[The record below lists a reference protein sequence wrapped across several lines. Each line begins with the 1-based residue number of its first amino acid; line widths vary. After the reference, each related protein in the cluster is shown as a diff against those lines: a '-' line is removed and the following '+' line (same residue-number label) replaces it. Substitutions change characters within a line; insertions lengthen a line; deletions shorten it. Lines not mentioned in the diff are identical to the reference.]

1 MTHRER
7 AEKSVESAIT
17 AIMERMGMDMEVDA
31 NDHPKEHAADCAFI
45 REQIEACA
53 SQAVSPE
60 AASKISQA
68 SSDIGFATG
77 VLDGLLNHLTLTGSA
92 RAAVGQAIER
102 LRALDVVA
110 LARGPAAT
118 KGPYK
123 PHWPFDSY
131 PKDEA
136 TWQKAVQVYESLLAQ
151 VDELKAAHAPAVS
164 EEKCRHDRAEELE
177 AVLWNIANPPKGCA
191 PDWGQKI
198 AKAVLSEKARPATSG
213 GEDGK

>member
-1 MTHRER
+1 VIRDEEIEDMLEKMVADGSAEVVMQNGER
-7 AEKSVESAIT
+7 FYRLTGKGHQEAEDLLGS
-17 AIMERMGMDMEVDA
+17 
-31 NDHPKEHAADCAFI
+31 NPAARAFA
-45 REQIEACA
+45 RGIEA
-53 SQAVSPE
+53 
-60 AASKISQA
+60 
-68 SSDIGFATG
+68 
-77 VLDGLLNHLTLTGSA
+77 GSA
-92 RAAVGQAIER
+92 EIAAKSLE
-102 LRALDVVA
+102 
-110 LARGPAAT
+110 AT
-118 KGPYK
+118 QTTTQGPYK